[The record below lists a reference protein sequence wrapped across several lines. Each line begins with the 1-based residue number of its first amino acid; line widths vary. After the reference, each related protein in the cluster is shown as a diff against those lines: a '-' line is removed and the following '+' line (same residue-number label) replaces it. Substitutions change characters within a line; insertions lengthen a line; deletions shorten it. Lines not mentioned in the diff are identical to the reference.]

1 MNAKDFFEEVSK
13 MRDYQ
18 KEYFRT
24 RSSLAL
30 KASMKQEKLIDEEI
44 RRVRGILGK
53 KNEKDLFNSPEA
65 GERI

>member
-1 MNAKDFFEEVSK
+1 MNAKEFFEEVSK

-30 KASMKQEKLIDEEI
+30 QASKKQEKLIDEEI
-44 RRVRGILGK
+44 RRVRGVLGK
-53 KNEKDLFNSPEA
+53 KNEKDLFNTKQEA
-65 GERI
+65 K